1 MLSPYLLIG
10 EVLKPQG
17 LNGQVKIKPLTDDPK
32 RFLSLDHVYFAE
44 NGGYVRVD
52 ADLPAVRG
60 EFAYLRLGDS
70 RSRES
75 AEAQRGRRLYIDRG
89 SAAALGDDANFIEDL
104 IGCAVVGL
112 DGVGI
117 GVLKDVLQPGAND
130 VYVIDTERGE
140 MLLPALKAAVPAV
153 DAERRIVTV
162 DQTKLPAFAVWQ
174 DDNDGDK
181 DV

>member
-1 MLSPYLLIG
+1 MLSPYLMIG

-17 LNGQVKIKPLTDDPK
+17 LNGQVKIRPLTDDPK
-32 RFLSLDHVYFAE
+32 RFLSLDHVYFLE
-44 NGGYVRVD
+44 NGAYVRAD

-60 EFAYLRLGDS
+60 EFAFLRIGDS

-75 AEAQRGRRLYIDRG
+75 AEAQRGKTIYIDRAG
-89 SAAALGDDANFIEDL
+89 AAALGSDADYIADL
-104 IGCAVVGL
+104 IGCAVIGT
-112 DGVGI
+112 DGGKI

-140 MLLPALKAAVPAV
+140 MLLPALKIVVPTV
-153 DAERRIVTV
+153 DAERRIITV
-162 DQTKLPAFAVWQ
+162 DSDRLPAFAVWQ
-174 DDNDGDK
+174 DEDDGEK